1 MVVAGGWVM
10 VPLLL
15 CSVAVMAIA
24 GERYW
29 TLLPAKVTPPAL
41 LGQVWSWL
49 QQGELDS
56 ARIRQVQDSSPLG
69 QVLAAGLSNSQYG
82 RDVMVQSM
90 EVAAVRVQHELE
102 RFLTV
107 FGAIANIAPLLGLLG
122 TVVGTIRIF
131 SAIMMEG
138 GTGNPG
144 ALAGGISEALI
155 ATASGLAVAIPAYVA
170 SRYFYRLV
178 DGLMVRIQQDA
189 MKLVDVLHSNRQVAS
204 SSAHAAA
211 SKPAGKRNT
220 HHKKTTASAADTRA
234 TDTTSGS
241 AA

>member
-29 TLLPAKVTPPAL
+29 ALLPAKVAPPAL

-90 EVAAVRVQHELE
+90 EVAAVRVQHDLE

-178 DGLMVRIQQDA
+178 DGLMVRIQQEA

-204 SSAHAAA
+204 SSSHAAG
-211 SKPAGKRNT
+211 KPAGKRST
-220 HHKKTTASAADTRA
+220 HHKKATAPAADTLTA
-234 TDTTSGS
+234 NTTGGP

>member
-15 CSVAVMAIA
+15 CSVAIMAIA

-29 TLLPAKVTPPAL
+29 SLIPAKVVPPAL

-56 ARIRQVQDSSPLG
+56 ARIRQVNDSSPLG

-82 RDVMVQSM
+82 RDVMIQSM

-155 ATASGLAVAIPAYVA
+155 ATASGLTVAIPAYLA
-170 SRYFYRLV
+170 SRYFYRVV
-178 DGLMVRIQQDA
+178 DGLMVRIQQDS
-189 MKLVDVLHSNRQVAS
+189 MKLVDALHSNRQVSAS
-204 SSAHAAA
+204 STGQAGA
-211 SKPAGKRNT
+211 KPAAKRS
-220 HHKKTTASAADTRA
+220 HHKKAPAATATSSTDGAAK
-234 TDTTSGS
+234 
-241 AA
+241 

>member
-15 CSVAVMAIA
+15 CSVAVMMIA

-29 TLLPAKVTPPAL
+29 TLVPHKIVPPAL
-41 LGQVWSWL
+41 LGQVWNWI
-49 QQGELDS
+49 QQGELNS
-56 ARIRQVQDSSPLG
+56 NRIRQVEGSSPLG

-82 RDVMVQSM
+82 REVMVQSM
-90 EVAAVRVQHELE
+90 EVAASRVQHELE

-122 TVVGTIRIF
+122 TVIGTIRIF

-155 ATASGLAVAIPAYVA
+155 ATAGGLAVAIPAYIA

-178 DGLMVRIQQDA
+178 DGLMVSIQQES
-189 MKLVDVLHSNRQVAS
+189 MKLVDALHSNRAVTGKSAS
-204 SSAHAAA
+204 HKRGSKKAA
-211 SKPAGKRNT
+211 
-220 HHKKTTASAADTRA
+220 
-234 TDTTSGS
+234 GS
-241 AA
+241 VHSEA